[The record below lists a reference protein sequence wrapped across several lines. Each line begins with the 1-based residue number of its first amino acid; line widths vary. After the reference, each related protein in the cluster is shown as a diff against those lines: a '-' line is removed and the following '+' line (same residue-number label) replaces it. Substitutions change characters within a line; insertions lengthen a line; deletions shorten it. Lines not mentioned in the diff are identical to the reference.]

1 MRIEMSRG
9 KDRHIVQD
17 NGIFYLVDLMKN
29 EAIQAEPP
37 DSADIFLK
45 AGMWEDAGK
54 VDSKTLAEIKEALKH
69 KREPDKG
76 RDPDEE

>member
-9 KDRHIVQD
+9 KDRYIVQD
-17 NGIFYLVDLMKN
+17 NGIFYLVNLIQN

-45 AGMWEDAGK
+45 AGLWDDAGK

-76 RDPDEE
+76 RDPHKD